1 MLTPSQASLLT
12 SRSKC
17 VDRQHPENQDR
28 VVVSDFVAQ
37 DDEIKKSVKENLSVR
52 RERWKVHIK
61 GRTFV

>member
-1 MLTPSQASLLT
+1 M
-12 SRSKC
+12 
-17 VDRQHPENQDR
+17 DRQHPENQDR